1 MTNEEKEV
9 IDIVANALAAA
20 VVLAAHVRRTATEQ
34 INDTIQLEEAVD
46 RAARAIKRLAP
57 KQGA

>member
-1 MTNEEKEV
+1 MTTEEREV

-20 VVLAAHVRRTATEQ
+20 VVLAGHVRRTATEQ
-34 INDTIQLEEAVD
+34 IDDATQLAEAVD

-57 KQGA
+57 K

>member
-1 MTNEEKEV
+1 MSLMTNEEKEV

-34 INDTIQLEEAVD
+34 IN
-46 RAARAIKRLAP
+46 
-57 KQGA
+57 G